1 MITTFNVQSRPKE
14 RPPCDDSFF
23 SGFAAAELKLDR
35 AVDLR
40 AVQLRPAAAAAKT

>member
-1 MITTFNVQSRPKE
+1 MFRVGPKSG
-14 RPPCDDSFF
+14 RHANGLDDSFF

-40 AVQLRPAAAAAKT
+40 AVQRRPAAAAAAKT